1 VTPTYPG
8 LIAAEVINFQMS
20 SMPSRKIRIPTLAVI
35 AASFLTLSIF
45 TTSSLFL
52 TPIFAQNI
60 TQSEGNNGGEDI
72 LHITKDAT
80 NSYII
85 SSGVSFI
92 GAFDTTYSIAG
103 SVRSIEASKDL
114 IISTITEDFGS
125 SPTIGYVDNTGSPP
139 QANLTQPGLP
149 NPFATKADIDEKI
162 KNEVTASV
170 ETAAASNSVNGEIK
184 CLFGS
189 SLNDFKCNFHQLT
202 G

>member
-1 VTPTYPG
+1 MTPTYPG

-20 SMPSRKIRIPTLAVI
+20 SKPSRKIRIPTSAVI

-45 TTSSLFL
+45 TTLPLFL
-52 TPIFAQNI
+52 APIFAQNI
-60 TQSEGNNGGEDI
+60 TQSEENNGGEDI

-80 NSYII
+80 NSYTI
-85 SSGVSFI
+85 SSGASFI

-114 IISTITEDFGS
+114 IITTITEDFGS
-125 SPTIGYVDNTGSPP
+125 SPTIGYVNNTSSPP
-139 QANLTQPGLP
+139 QANLNQPGLP

-162 KNEVTASV
+162 KNGVTASV
-170 ETAAASNSVNGEIK
+170 ESAAASNSVNGEIK
-184 CLFGS
+184 CIFGS
-189 SLNDFKCNFHQLT
+189 SLNNFKCSFYPLT